1 MYEDWGYHA
10 KSIVKSAPPKI
21 NRNLEA
27 PYHTWASVKESKE
40 YPPQKNFQLRFPPSR
55 RVLFGKIFPPLEN
68 FRPILPPESEDSP
81 PKIGQIFG
89 FFGFPP

>member
-1 MYEDWGYHA
+1 MFKQE
-10 KSIVKSAPPKI
+10 PK
-21 NRNLEA
+21 LQLKH
-27 PYHTWASVKESKE
+27 PKKHTWASLKESKG
-40 YPPQKNFQLRFPPSR
+40 YPPPEKFSIEIPPLQEGYS
-55 RVLFGKIFPPLEN
+55 LAKYSPPLEN